1 MVDRMAKKKAT
12 KQHSPKKQE
21 IEKTTLMDS
30 LNNDIVTKLK
40 EAKKELMAS
49 AQAKEEERLEKL
61 RKEKA
66 EREKNKSFAE
76 LLDEY
81 GDSGSKF

>member
-1 MVDRMAKKKAT
+1 MAKKKEK
-12 KQHSPKKQE
+12 KQLAPKKQE
-21 IEKTTLMDS
+21 SEKATLMDS
-30 LNNDIVTKLK
+30 LDYDIVSKLK
-40 EAKKELMAS
+40 ETKKELMAS
-49 AQAKEEERLEKL
+49 AQAKEEKRLEKL

-81 GDSGSKF
+81 GDSGSKY

>member
-1 MVDRMAKKKAT
+1 MAKKKT
-12 KQHSPKKQE
+12 KKQLSPKKQE
-21 IEKTTLMDS
+21 NEKATLMDS
-30 LNNDIVTKLK
+30 LDNDIVDKLK
-40 EAKKELMAS
+40 EAKKELLAS
-49 AQAKEEERLEKL
+49 AQAKEEERLEKI
-61 RKEKA
+61 RKEKL